1 MHILSKSTYI
11 KGLQCEKALY
21 MQKKH
26 PYLRDKLSIEQRAK
40 FQRGT
45 DVGVL
50 AHEVF
55 PGGID
60 MSPNAPSQFPKKAA
74 ETLANLSNP
83 EVKVMYEAVFQF
95 NDTLIMLDIL
105 VRDGDRWLAV
115 EVKSSMRLSDTY
127 YNDAALQYYVLHG
140 CGVPLSDFRLMY
152 LNGDYVKDGPIDV
165 QQLFKM
171 ESVMDYVVEREA
183 FVAKNVERL
192 KAVVALPH
200 SPVVNIGTQCHN
212 PYPCDF
218 QGHCWKL
225 IPKNSFLFTTAMDDE
240 MLFQSYF
247 NGVNTNA
254 KMLQQVEPDSEEAH
268 QIDALETNSYYIDY
282 KTLYS
287 LAPQPKPKSVAFL
300 NLLLNR
306 PAVPELDGTRPYEEM
321 ILAFALQGE
330 HEFDAAIDPSLRT
343 SQRGDDMAAVS
354 ILRRDDMAAGT
365 GQRRDDMAAGTGQRE
380 KCFAFD
386 EVNDMAAEG
395 CFVWDCF
402 EDHSRWK
409 KAIPLLI
416 EKLSHY
422 ELIVCFTPQNLST
435 TLLRHEIIQNQTIGY
450 KVFNLYDI
458 LQEARFYHPA
468 IKRGLTL
475 QRLETALF
483 GEAKLFEHSRII
495 VEATSNDLLGY
506 QQAREDL
513 ITENEI
519 VAKTYQLLFK

>member
-1 MHILSKSTYI
+1 
-11 KGLQCEKALY
+11 

-60 MSPNAPSQFPKKAA
+60 MSPSSPSQLPKKVQ
-74 ETLANLSNP
+74 ETWDNLSNP
-83 EVKVMYEAVFQF
+83 EVKVMYEAVFQY
-95 NDTLIMLDIL
+95 NDTLIMLDML

-152 LNGDYVKDGPIDV
+152 LNGDYMKDGPIDV

-171 ESVMDYVVEREA
+171 ESVMKYVVEREKY
-183 FVAKNVERL
+183 VAENVERL
-192 KAVVALPH
+192 KGVVALPH
-200 SPVVNIGTQCHN
+200 SPVINIGTQCHD

-225 IPKNSFLFTTAMDDE
+225 IPKNSFLFTTAMDDVT
-240 MLFQSYF
+240 LFRCYF
-247 NGVNTNA
+247 NGVNSNA
-254 KMLQQVEPDSEEAH
+254 KMLQQVEPDSEEAR
-268 QIDALETNSYYIDY
+268 QIEALETNSYYIDY
-282 KTLYS
+282 KTLYT
-287 LAPQPKPKSVAFL
+287 LAPQPKPKSVAYL
-300 NLLLNR
+300 NLLLHR
-306 PAVPELDGTRPYEEM
+306 PAVPELDGTKPYEEM

-330 HEFDAAIDPSLRT
+330 HEPETDLSLRT
-343 SQRGDDMAAVS
+343 FIADADPQSPTPMV
-354 ILRRDDMAAGT
+354 T
-365 GQRRDDMAAGTGQRE
+365 T
-380 KCFAFD
+380 
-386 EVNDMAAEG
+386 N

-402 EDHSRWK
+402 DDHSRWK
-409 KAIPLLI
+409 EAIDLLI

-435 TLLRHEIIQNQTIGY
+435 TLLHHEIIQNQTVGH
-450 KVFNLYDI
+450 KVFNLFEV
-458 LQEARFYHPA
+458 LQQARFYHPA

-483 GEAKLFEHSRII
+483 GEANLFEHSRILL
-495 VEATSNDLLGY
+495 EATSKDLIGY

-513 ITENEI
+513 IAENEV
-519 VAKTYQLLFK
+519 VAKTYQQLFK

>member
-74 ETLANLSNP
+74 ETLVNLGNP
-83 EVKVMYEAVFQF
+83 EVNVMYEAVFQY
-95 NDTLIMLDIL
+95 NDTLIMLDML

-152 LNGDYVKDGPIDV
+152 LNGDYMKDGPIDV

-171 ESVMDYVVEREA
+171 ESVMAYVVNREGY
-183 FVAKNVERL
+183 VAKNVERL

-200 SPVVNIGTQCHN
+200 APLVDIGTQCN
-212 PYPCDF
+212 APYPCDF
-218 QGHCWKL
+218 QGHCWKHV
-225 IPKNSFLFTTAMDDE
+225 PKNSFLFTTALDDE
-240 MLFQSYF
+240 TLFHDYF

-254 KMLQQVEPDSEEAH
+254 KMLQQLDPDSEEAR
-268 QIDALETNSYYIDY
+268 QIEALETNSYYIDY

-287 LAPQPKPKSVAFL
+287 LSPQPKPKSVAYL

-306 PAVPELDGTRPYEEM
+306 PAVPELDGTKPYEEM
-321 ILAFALQGE
+321 ILAFALQDK
-330 HEFDAAIDPSLRT
+330 HEQDAAIDSPPPTYPR
-343 SQRGDDMAAVS
+343 RNEMAA
-354 ILRRDDMAAGT
+354 D
-365 GQRRDDMAAGTGQRE
+365 
-380 KCFAFD
+380 
-386 EVNDMAAEG
+386 G

-402 EDHSRWK
+402 EDHSRWQE
-409 KAIPLLI
+409 AIDLLI
-416 EKLSHY
+416 EELSHY
-422 ELIVCFTPQNLST
+422 ELIVCFTPQNLTT
-435 TLLRHEIIQNQTIGY
+435 TLLRHEIIRNQTVGY
-450 KVFNLYDI
+450 KIFNLFEV

-475 QRLETALF
+475 QRLENALF
-483 GEAKLFEHSRII
+483 SEAKLFEHSRILL
-495 VEATSNDLLGY
+495 EATSNDLIGY

-519 VAKTYQLLFK
+519 VAKTYQHLFK

>member
-1 MHILSKSTYI
+1 
-11 KGLQCEKALY
+11 

-55 PGGID
+55 PGGLD
-60 MSPNAPSQFPKKAA
+60 MSPNAPSQFAKKAQ
-74 ETLANLSNP
+74 ETWDNLSNP
-83 EVKVMYEAVFQF
+83 EVKVMYEAVFQY
-95 NDTLIMLDIL
+95 NDTLIILDML
-105 VRDGDRWLAV
+105 VRDDDRWMAV

-152 LNGDYVKDGPIDV
+152 LNSDYVKDGPIDV

-171 ESVMDYVVEREA
+171 ESVMEYVVEREK
-183 FVAKNVERL
+183 FVAENVERL
-192 KAVVALPH
+192 KAVVALTH
-200 SPVVNIGTQCHN
+200 SPIINIGTQCHN

-240 MLFQSYF
+240 TLFQCYF
-247 NGVNTNA
+247 NGVNSNA

-287 LAPQPKPKSVAFL
+287 LAPQPKPKSVAYL
-300 NLLLNR
+300 NLLLYR
-306 PAVPELDGTRPYEEM
+306 PAVPEIDGTKPYEEM
-321 ILAFALQGE
+321 ILAFALQGD
-330 HEFDAAIDPSLRT
+330 HEPAAIDPMPPAG
-343 SQRGDDMAAVS
+343 QRGDDMAA
-354 ILRRDDMAAGT
+354 T
-365 GQRRDDMAAGTGQRE
+365 G
-380 KCFAFD
+380 
-386 EVNDMAAEG
+386 G

-402 EDHSRWK
+402 EDHGLWK
-409 KAIPLLI
+409 EAIDILI

-435 TLLRHEIIQNQTIGY
+435 TLLRHEIIQNQTVGY
-450 KVFNLYDI
+450 KIFNLFEV
-458 LQEARFYHPA
+458 LQESHFYHPA

-483 GEAKLFEHSRII
+483 GEANLFEHCRILL
-495 VEATSNDLLGY
+495 ESTSNDLLSY

-513 ITENEI
+513 IAENEM
-519 VAKTYQLLFK
+519 VAKTYQQLFK

>member
-1 MHILSKSTYI
+1 
-11 KGLQCEKALY
+11 

-55 PGGID
+55 PNGVD
-60 MSPNAPSQFPKKAA
+60 MSPNSPSQFPKKVQ
-74 ETLANLSNP
+74 ETWNNLSNP
-83 EVKVMYEAVFQF
+83 EVKVMYEAVFQY
-95 NDTLIMLDIL
+95 NDTLIMLDML
-105 VRDGDRWLAV
+105 VRDGDRWWAI

-152 LNGDYVKDGPIDV
+152 LNGDYEKNGPIDA

-171 ESVMDYVVEREA
+171 ESVMDYVVEKEA
-183 FVAKNVERL
+183 FVAQNVERL

-212 PYPCDF
+212 PYHCDF

-225 IPKNSFLFTTAMDDE
+225 IPKNSFLFTTAIEDDV
-240 MLFQSYF
+240 LFQSYF

-254 KMLQQVEPDSEEAH
+254 KMLQQVAPDSEEAN
-268 QIDALETNSYYIDY
+268 QIEALETNSYYIDY

-287 LAPQPKPKSVAFL
+287 LAPQPKPKSVAYL
-300 NLLLNR
+300 NLLLHR
-306 PAVPELDGTRPYEEM
+306 PAVPELEGTRPYEEM

-330 HEFDAAIDPSLRT
+330 HES
-343 SQRGDDMAAVS
+343 
-354 ILRRDDMAAGT
+354 
-365 GQRRDDMAAGTGQRE
+365 
-380 KCFAFD
+380 
-386 EVNDMAAEG
+386 EG

-402 EDHSRWK
+402 DDHSRWK
-409 KAIPLLI
+409 EAIDLLI

-422 ELIVCFTPQNLST
+422 EQIICFTPQNLST
-435 TLLRHEIIQNQTIGY
+435 TLLRHEIIQNQKVGY
-450 KVFNLYDI
+450 KIFNLFEA
-458 LQEARFYHPA
+458 LQEAHFYHPT

-475 QRLETALF
+475 QRLEMALF
-483 GEAKLFEHSRII
+483 SDTKLFEHSRILL
-495 VEATSNDLLGY
+495 EATSNDLLSY

>member
-45 DVGVL
+45 DVGLL

-60 MSPNAPSQFPKKAA
+60 MSPNSPSQFPKKAQ
-74 ETLANLSNP
+74 ETWDNLSNP
-83 EVKVMYEAVFQF
+83 SVNVMYEAVFQY

-115 EVKSSMRLSDTY
+115 EVKSSLRLSDTY
-127 YNDAALQYYVLHG
+127 YNDAALQYYVLKG

-171 ESVMDYVVEREA
+171 ESVMEYVVDREGY
-183 FVAKNVERL
+183 VAKNVERL

-200 SPVVNIGTQCHN
+200 APLVDIGTQCN
-212 PYPCDF
+212 APYPCDF
-218 QGHCWKL
+218 QGHCWKHV
-225 IPKNSFLFTTAMDDE
+225 PKNSFLFTTAIDDE
-240 MLFQSYF
+240 TLFHDYF

-254 KMLQQVEPDSEEAH
+254 KMLQQLDPDSEETR
-268 QIDALETNSYYIDY
+268 QIEALETNSYYIDY

-287 LAPQPKPKSVAFL
+287 LSPQPKPKSVVYL

-306 PAVPELDGTRPYEEM
+306 PAVPELDGTKPYEEM
-321 ILAFALQGE
+321 ILAFALQGK
-330 HEFDAAIDPSLRT
+330 HEQDAAIDSPPPT
-343 SQRGDDMAAVS
+343 YP
-354 ILRRDDMAAGT
+354 RR
-365 GQRRDDMAAGTGQRE
+365 
-380 KCFAFD
+380 
-386 EVNDMAAEG
+386 NDMAADG

-409 KAIPLLI
+409 EAIDLLI

-422 ELIVCFTPQNLST
+422 ELIVCFTPQNLTT
-435 TLLRHEIIQNQTIGY
+435 TLLRHEIIRNQTVGY
-450 KVFNLYDI
+450 KIFNLFEV
-458 LQEARFYHPA
+458 LQEAHFYHPA

-475 QRLETALF
+475 QRLENALF
-483 GEAKLFEHSRII
+483 SEAKLFEHSRILL
-495 VEATSNDLLGY
+495 EATSNDLIGY

-519 VAKTYQLLFK
+519 VAKTYQHLFK

>member
-105 VRDGDRWLAV
+105 VRDGDQWLAV

-268 QIDALETNSYYIDY
+268 QIQALETNSYYIDY

-330 HEFDAAIDPSLRT
+330 HEFDAAIDPRLRT
-343 SQRGDDMAAVS
+343 SLRG
-354 ILRRDDMAAGT
+354 DDMAAGT
-365 GQRRDDMAAGTGQRE
+365 GQRG

-409 KAIPLLI
+409 EAIPLLI

>member
-55 PGGID
+55 PDGID
-60 MSPNAPSQFPKKAA
+60 MSPASPSQFPKKAQ
-74 ETLANLSNP
+74 ETWENLSNP
-83 EVKVMYEAVFQF
+83 EVKVMYEAVFQY

-105 VRDGDRWLAV
+105 LRDGDKWLAV
-115 EVKSSMRLSDTY
+115 EVKSSLRLSDTY
-127 YNDAALQYYVLHG
+127 YNDAALQYYVLKG

-171 ESVMDYVVEREA
+171 ESVMDYVIEREA
-183 FVAKNVERL
+183 FVAQNVERL
-192 KAVVALPH
+192 KAVVAMPH

-212 PYPCDF
+212 PYACDF

-225 IPKNSFLFTTAMDDE
+225 IPKNSFLFTTALDDE
-240 MLFQSYF
+240 VLFQYYF

-268 QIDALETNSYYIDY
+268 QIEALETDSYYIDY

-287 LAPQPKPKSVAFL
+287 LAPQPKPKSVAYL
-300 NLLLNR
+300 NLLLHR
-306 PAVPELDGTRPYEEM
+306 PAMPELDGTRPYEEM

-330 HEFDAAIDPSLRT
+330 HEPSAAMSSLRG
-343 SQRGDDMAAVS
+343 Q
-354 ILRRDDMAAGT
+354 AG
-365 GQRRDDMAAGTGQRE
+365 GIGS
-380 KCFAFD
+380 
-386 EVNDMAAEG
+386 MAAEG

-409 KAIPLLI
+409 EAIDILI

-435 TLLRHEIIQNQTIGY
+435 TLLRHEIIQNREVGHKI
-450 KVFNLYDI
+450 FNLFEV
-458 LQEARFYHPA
+458 LQEDHFFHPA

-483 GEAKLFEHSRII
+483 SDIKLFEHSRILL
-495 VEATSNDLLGY
+495 EATSDDLIGY

-513 ITENEI
+513 IAENEI
-519 VAKTYQLLFK
+519 VAKTYQHLFK

>member
-55 PGGID
+55 PNGVN
-60 MSPNAPSQFPKKAA
+60 MSPNSPSQFPKKVK
-74 ETLANLSNP
+74 ETWVNLSNP
-83 EVKVMYEAVFQF
+83 EVRVMYEAVFQY
-95 NDTLIMLDIL
+95 NDTLIMLDML
-105 VRDGDRWLAV
+105 VRDGNKWLAV

-152 LNGDYVKDGPIDV
+152 LNGDYVKDGSIDV

-171 ESVMDYVVEREA
+171 ESVMEYVVEREA
-183 FVAKNVERL
+183 FVAQNVERL
-192 KAVVALPH
+192 KSVVALPH
-200 SPVVNIGTQCHN
+200 SPVVNIGTQCHY

-218 QGHCWKL
+218 QGHCWKF

-240 MLFQSYF
+240 ALFQNYF

-254 KMLQQVEPDSEEAH
+254 KMLQQIEPDSEEAH
-268 QIDALETNSYYIDY
+268 QIEALETCSYYIDY

-287 LAPQPKPKSVAFL
+287 LAPQPKPKSVAYL
-300 NLLLNR
+300 NLLLHR
-306 PAVPELDGTRPYEEM
+306 PAVPELDGTKPYEEM
-321 ILAFALQGE
+321 ILAFALQGV
-330 HEFDAAIDPSLRT
+330 HES
-343 SQRGDDMAAVS
+343 
-354 ILRRDDMAAGT
+354 
-365 GQRRDDMAAGTGQRE
+365 
-380 KCFAFD
+380 
-386 EVNDMAAEG
+386 EG

-402 EDHSRWK
+402 DDHSRWK
-409 KAIPLLI
+409 EAIDLLV

-422 ELIVCFTPQNLST
+422 ELIVCFSPQNLST
-435 TLLRHEIIQNQTIGY
+435 TLLRHEIIQNQTVGY
-450 KVFNLYDI
+450 KIFNLFEV
-458 LQEARFYHPA
+458 LQQSHFYHPA

-483 GEAKLFEHSRII
+483 SDARLFEHSRILL
-495 VEATSNDLLGY
+495 EATSNDLISY

-513 ITENEI
+513 IAENEI

>member
-60 MSPNAPSQFPKKAA
+60 MSPNAPSQFPKKAQ
-74 ETLANLSNP
+74 ETWDNLSNP
-83 EVKVMYEAVFQF
+83 EVNVMYEAVFQY

-115 EVKSSMRLSDTY
+115 EVKSSLRLSDTY
-127 YNDAALQYYVLHG
+127 YNDAALQYYVLKG

-152 LNGDYVKDGPIDV
+152 LNGDYVKDGPVDV

-171 ESVMDYVVEREA
+171 ESVMDYVVEHEGY
-183 FVAKNVERL
+183 VAKNVERL
-192 KAVVALPH
+192 KAIVALPH
-200 SPVVNIGTQCHN
+200 APLVNIGTQCN
-212 PYPCDF
+212 TPYPCDF
-218 QGHCWKL
+218 QGHCWKHV
-225 IPKNSFLFTTAMDDE
+225 PKNSFLFTTALDDE
-240 MLFQSYF
+240 TLFHDYF

-254 KMLQQVEPDSEEAH
+254 KMLQQLGPDSEEAH
-268 QIDALETNSYYIDY
+268 QIEALETNSYYMDY
-282 KTLYS
+282 KTLYNLS
-287 LAPQPKPKSVAFL
+287 PQPKPKSVAYL
-300 NLLLNR
+300 NLLLHR
-306 PAVPELDGTRPYEEM
+306 PAVPELDGTKPYEEM

-330 HEFDAAIDPSLRT
+330 HEPEVDLALKTVIADAAPQSP
-343 SQRGDDMAAVS
+343 MPMVS
-354 ILRRDDMAAGT
+354 A
-365 GQRRDDMAAGTGQRE
+365 
-380 KCFAFD
+380 K
-386 EVNDMAAEG
+386 

-409 KAIPLLI
+409 EAIDLLI

-422 ELIVCFTPQNLST
+422 ELIVCFTPQNLTT
-435 TLLRHEIIQNQTIGY
+435 TLLRHEIIRNQTVGY
-450 KVFNLYDI
+450 KIFNLFEV
-458 LQEARFYHPA
+458 LQEASFYHPA

-475 QRLETALF
+475 QRLENALF
-483 GEAKLFEHSRII
+483 SEAKLFEHSRILL
-495 VEATSNDLLGY
+495 EATSNDLLGY

-513 ITENEI
+513 ITENEV
-519 VAKTYQLLFK
+519 VAKTYQHLFK

>member
-1 MHILSKSTYI
+1 
-11 KGLQCEKALY
+11 

-200 SPVVNIGTQCHN
+200 SPVVNIGTQCHS

-287 LAPQPKPKSVAFL
+287 LAPQSKPKSVAFL

-330 HEFDAAIDPSLRT
+330 HEFDAAIDPRLRT
-343 SQRGDDMAAVS
+343 
-354 ILRRDDMAAGT
+354 ILRRD
-365 GQRRDDMAAGTGQRE
+365 
-380 KCFAFD
+380 
-386 EVNDMAAEG
+386 DMAAEG

-409 KAIPLLI
+409 EAIPLLI

>member
-60 MSPNAPSQFPKKAA
+60 MSPNSPSQFPKKAQ
-74 ETLANLSNP
+74 ETWDNLSNP
-83 EVKVMYEAVFQF
+83 SVNVMYEAVFQY

-115 EVKSSMRLSDTY
+115 EVKSSLRLSDTY
-127 YNDAALQYYVLHG
+127 YNDAALQYYVLKG

-152 LNGDYVKDGPIDV
+152 LNGDYVKNGPIDV

-171 ESVMDYVVEREA
+171 ESVMEYVVDREGY
-183 FVAKNVERL
+183 VAKNVERL

-200 SPVVNIGTQCHN
+200 APLVDIGTQCN
-212 PYPCDF
+212 VPYPCDF
-218 QGHCWKL
+218 QGHCWKHV
-225 IPKNSFLFTTAMDDE
+225 PKNSFLFTTALDDE
-240 MLFQSYF
+240 TLFHDYF

-254 KMLQQVEPDSEEAH
+254 KMLQQLDPDSEETR
-268 QIDALETNSYYIDY
+268 QIEALETNSYYIDY

-287 LAPQPKPKSVAFL
+287 LSPQPKPKSVAYL

-306 PAVPELDGTRPYEEM
+306 PAVPELDGTKPYEEM

-330 HEFDAAIDPSLRT
+330 HEQEAAIDSPPPT
-343 SQRGDDMAAVS
+343 YP
-354 ILRRDDMAAGT
+354 RR
-365 GQRRDDMAAGTGQRE
+365 
-380 KCFAFD
+380 
-386 EVNDMAAEG
+386 NDMAADG
-395 CFVWDCF
+395 CFIWDCF
-402 EDHSRWK
+402 EDHSRWQE
-409 KAIPLLI
+409 AIDLLI

-422 ELIVCFTPQNLST
+422 ELIVCFTPQNLTT
-435 TLLRHEIIQNQTIGY
+435 TLLRHEIIRNQTVGY
-450 KVFNLYDI
+450 KIFNLFEV

-475 QRLETALF
+475 QRLENALF
-483 GEAKLFEHSRII
+483 SEAKLFEHSRILL
-495 VEATSNDLLGY
+495 EATSNDLIGY

-519 VAKTYQLLFK
+519 VAKTYQHLFK

>member
-45 DVGVL
+45 DVGML

-55 PGGID
+55 PDGID
-60 MSPNAPSQFPKKAA
+60 MSPTSPSQFPKKVK
-74 ETLANLSNP
+74 ETWDNLSNP
-83 EVKVMYEAVFQF
+83 GVKVMYEAVFQF
-95 NDTLIMLDIL
+95 NDTLIMLDML
-105 VRDGDRWLAV
+105 VRDGDQWLAV

-152 LNGDYVKDGPIDV
+152 LNGDYMKNGPIDV
-165 QQLFKM
+165 NQLFKM
-171 ESVMDYVVEREA
+171 ESVMEYVVEREA
-183 FVAKNVERL
+183 FVAQNVERL

-200 SPVVNIGTQCHN
+200 APVVEIGEQCDN

-218 QGHCWKL
+218 YGHCWKH
-225 IPKNSFLFTTAMDDE
+225 
-240 MLFQSYF
+240 
-247 NGVNTNA
+247 VR
-254 KMLQQVEPDSEEAH
+254 EPNFY
-268 QIDALETNSYYIDY
+268 TIDY

-287 LAPQPKPKSVAFL
+287 LAPQPKPKSVAYL
-300 NLLLNR
+300 NLLLYR
-306 PAVPELDGTRPYEEM
+306 PAVPELEGTRPYEEM

-330 HEFDAAIDPSLRT
+330 HES
-343 SQRGDDMAAVS
+343 
-354 ILRRDDMAAGT
+354 
-365 GQRRDDMAAGTGQRE
+365 
-380 KCFAFD
+380 
-386 EVNDMAAEG
+386 EG

-402 EDHSRWK
+402 DDHSRWK
-409 KAIPLLI
+409 EAIDLLI

-435 TLLRHEIIQNQTIGY
+435 TLLRHEIIQNQTVGY
-450 KVFNLYDI
+450 KIFNLFEV
-458 LQEARFYHPA
+458 LQQSNFYHPA

-483 GEAKLFEHSRII
+483 SDVKLFEHSRILL
-495 VEATSNDLLGY
+495 EATSNDLISY

-519 VAKTYQLLFK
+519 VAKTYQLFFK

>member
-1 MHILSKSTYI
+1 
-11 KGLQCEKALY
+11 

-55 PGGID
+55 PNGVD
-60 MSPNAPSQFPKKAA
+60 MSPNSPSQFPKKVQ
-74 ETLANLSNP
+74 ETWNNLSNP
-83 EVKVMYEAVFQF
+83 EVKVMYEAVFQY
-95 NDTLIMLDIL
+95 NDTLIMLDML
-105 VRDGDRWLAV
+105 VRDGDRWWAI

-152 LNGDYVKDGPIDV
+152 LNGDYEKNGPIDA

-171 ESVMDYVVEREA
+171 ESVMDYVVEKEA
-183 FVAKNVERL
+183 FVAQNVERL

-225 IPKNSFLFTTAMDDE
+225 IPKNSFLFTTAIEDDV
-240 MLFQSYF
+240 LFQSYF

-254 KMLQQVEPDSEEAH
+254 KMLQQVAPDSEEAN
-268 QIDALETNSYYIDY
+268 QIEALETNSYYIDY

-287 LAPQPKPKSVAFL
+287 LAPQPKPKSVAYL
-300 NLLLNR
+300 NLLLHR
-306 PAVPELDGTRPYEEM
+306 PAVPELEGTRPYEEM

-330 HEFDAAIDPSLRT
+330 HES
-343 SQRGDDMAAVS
+343 
-354 ILRRDDMAAGT
+354 
-365 GQRRDDMAAGTGQRE
+365 
-380 KCFAFD
+380 
-386 EVNDMAAEG
+386 EG

-402 EDHSRWK
+402 DDHSRWK
-409 KAIPLLI
+409 EAIDLLI

-422 ELIVCFTPQNLST
+422 EQIICFTPQNLST
-435 TLLRHEIIQNQTIGY
+435 TLLRHEIIQNQKVGY
-450 KVFNLYDI
+450 KIFNLFEA
-458 LQEARFYHPA
+458 LQEAHFYHPT

-475 QRLETALF
+475 QRLEMALF
-483 GEAKLFEHSRII
+483 SDTKLFEHSRILL
-495 VEATSNDLLGY
+495 EATSNDLLSY

>member
-45 DVGVL
+45 DVGML

-60 MSPNAPSQFPKKAA
+60 MSPASPSQFPKKAQ
-74 ETLANLSNP
+74 ETRDNLSNP
-83 EVKVMYEAVFQF
+83 NVNVMYEAVFQY

-105 VRDGDRWLAV
+105 VRDGDRWMAV
-115 EVKSSMRLSDTY
+115 EVKSSLRLSDTY
-127 YNDAALQYYVLHG
+127 YNDAALQYYVLKG

-152 LNGDYVKDGPIDV
+152 LNGDYVKEGPIDV

-171 ESVMDYVVEREA
+171 ESVMDYVIERET
-183 FVAKNVERL
+183 FVAQNVERL
-192 KAVVALPH
+192 KAVVNMPH
-200 SPVVNIGTQCHN
+200 SPLVDIGIQCN
-212 PYPCDF
+212 TPYPCDF
-218 QGHCWKL
+218 QGHCWKHV
-225 IPKNSFLFTTAMDDE
+225 PKNSFLFTTAMDE
-240 MLFQSYF
+240 EALFQNYF
-247 NGVNTNA
+247 NGTNTNA
-254 KMLQQVEPDSEEAH
+254 KMLQRLDPNSEEAH
-268 QIDALETNSYYIDY
+268 QIEALESNSYYVDY

-287 LAPQPKPKSVAFL
+287 LAPQPKPKSVGYL

-330 HEFDAAIDPSLRT
+330 FENDAAIDPSLRT
-343 SQRGDDMAAVS
+343 SLRGDDMAA
-354 ILRRDDMAAGT
+354 D
-365 GQRRDDMAAGTGQRE
+365 
-380 KCFAFD
+380 
-386 EVNDMAAEG
+386 G

-402 EDHSRWK
+402 EDHLQWK
-409 KAIPLLI
+409 SAIELLI

-422 ELIVCFTPQNLST
+422 ELIVCFTPQNLTT
-435 TLLRHEIIQNQTIGY
+435 TLLRHEIIQNQAVGH
-450 KVFNLYDI
+450 KVFNLFDV
-458 LQEARFYHPA
+458 LQQAQFYHPA
-468 IKRGLTL
+468 LKRGLTL

-483 GEAKLFEHSRII
+483 SEPKLFEHSRILL
-495 VEATSNDLLGY
+495 EATSNDLIGY

-513 ITENEI
+513 ITENE
-519 VAKTYQLLFK
+519 VLAKTYQLFFK

>member
-1 MHILSKSTYI
+1 
-11 KGLQCEKALY
+11 

-55 PGGID
+55 PNGID
-60 MSPNAPSQFPKKAA
+60 MSPNSPSQFPKKVK
-74 ETLANLSNP
+74 ETWDNLSNP
-83 EVKVMYEAVFQF
+83 EVKVMYEAVFQH
-95 NDTLIMLDIL
+95 NDTLIMLDML
-105 VRDGDRWLAV
+105 VRDGDKWLAV
-115 EVKSSMRLSDTY
+115 EVKSSLRLSDTY

-152 LNGDYVKDGPIDV
+152 LNGDYMKNGPIDV
-165 QQLFKM
+165 NQLFKM
-171 ESVMDYVVEREA
+171 ESVMEYVVEREA
-183 FVAKNVERL
+183 FVAQNVERL

-200 SPVVNIGTQCHN
+200 APVVEIGEQCDN

-218 QGHCWKL
+218 YGHCWKH
-225 IPKNSFLFTTAMDDE
+225 
-240 MLFQSYF
+240 
-247 NGVNTNA
+247 VR
-254 KMLQQVEPDSEEAH
+254 EPNFY
-268 QIDALETNSYYIDY
+268 TIDY

-287 LAPQPKPKSVAFL
+287 LAPQPKPKSVAYL
-300 NLLLNR
+300 NLLLYR
-306 PAVPELDGTRPYEEM
+306 PAVPELEGTRPYEEM

-330 HEFDAAIDPSLRT
+330 HES
-343 SQRGDDMAAVS
+343 
-354 ILRRDDMAAGT
+354 
-365 GQRRDDMAAGTGQRE
+365 
-380 KCFAFD
+380 
-386 EVNDMAAEG
+386 EG

-402 EDHSRWK
+402 DDHSRWK
-409 KAIPLLI
+409 EAIDLLI

-435 TLLRHEIIQNQTIGY
+435 TLLRHEIIQNQTVGY
-450 KVFNLYDI
+450 KIFNLFEV
-458 LQEARFYHPA
+458 LQQSNFYHPA

-483 GEAKLFEHSRII
+483 SDAKLFEHSRILL
-495 VEATSNDLLGY
+495 EATSNDLISY

-513 ITENEI
+513 IAENEI
-519 VAKTYQLLFK
+519 VAKTYQLFFK

>member
-45 DVGVL
+45 DVGLL

-55 PGGID
+55 PDGID
-60 MSPNAPSQFPKKAA
+60 MSPNSPSQFPKKAQ
-74 ETLANLSNP
+74 ETWDNLSNP
-83 EVKVMYEAVFQF
+83 SVNVMYEAVFQY

-115 EVKSSMRLSDTY
+115 EVKSSLRLSDTY
-127 YNDAALQYYVLHG
+127 YNDAAIQYYVLKG

-171 ESVMDYVVEREA
+171 ESVMQYVVDREGY
-183 FVAKNVERL
+183 VAKNVEKL

-200 SPVVNIGTQCHN
+200 APLVDIGTQCN
-212 PYPCDF
+212 APYPCDF
-218 QGHCWKL
+218 QGHCWKHV
-225 IPKNSFLFTTAMDDE
+225 PKNSFLFTTAIDDE
-240 MLFQSYF
+240 TLFHDYF

-254 KMLQQVEPDSEEAH
+254 KMLQQLDPDSEETR
-268 QIDALETNSYYIDY
+268 QIEALETNSYYIDY

-287 LAPQPKPKSVAFL
+287 LSPQPKPKSVVYL

-306 PAVPELDGTRPYEEM
+306 PAVPELDGTKPYEEM
-321 ILAFALQGE
+321 ILAFALQGK
-330 HEFDAAIDPSLRT
+330 HEQDAAIDSPPPT
-343 SQRGDDMAAVS
+343 YP
-354 ILRRDDMAAGT
+354 RR
-365 GQRRDDMAAGTGQRE
+365 
-380 KCFAFD
+380 
-386 EVNDMAAEG
+386 NDMAADG

-409 KAIPLLI
+409 EAIDLLI

-422 ELIVCFTPQNLST
+422 ELIVCFTPQNLTT
-435 TLLRHEIIQNQTIGY
+435 TLLRHEIIRNQTVGY
-450 KVFNLYDI
+450 KIFNLFEV
-458 LQEARFYHPA
+458 LQEAHFYHPA

-475 QRLETALF
+475 QRLENALF
-483 GEAKLFEHSRII
+483 SEAKLFEHSRILL
-495 VEATSNDLLGY
+495 EATSNDLIGY

-519 VAKTYQLLFK
+519 VAKTYQHLFK

>member
-1 MHILSKSTYI
+1 
-11 KGLQCEKALY
+11 

-60 MSPNAPSQFPKKAA
+60 MSPNAPSQFPKKAQ
-74 ETLANLSNP
+74 ETWDNLSNP
-83 EVKVMYEAVFQF
+83 EVNVMYEAVFQY

-115 EVKSSMRLSDTY
+115 EVKSSLRLSDTY
-127 YNDAALQYYVLHG
+127 YNDAALQYYVLKG

-152 LNGDYVKDGPIDV
+152 LNGDYVKDGPVDV

-171 ESVMDYVVEREA
+171 ESVMDYVVEHEGY
-183 FVAKNVERL
+183 VAKNVERL
-192 KAVVALPH
+192 KAIVALPH
-200 SPVVNIGTQCHN
+200 APLVNIGTQCN
-212 PYPCDF
+212 TPYPCDF
-218 QGHCWKL
+218 QGHCWKHV
-225 IPKNSFLFTTAMDDE
+225 PKNSFLFTTALDDE
-240 MLFQSYF
+240 TLFHDYF

-254 KMLQQVEPDSEEAH
+254 KMLQQLGPDSEEAH
-268 QIDALETNSYYIDY
+268 QIEALETNSYYMDY
-282 KTLYS
+282 KTLYNLS
-287 LAPQPKPKSVAFL
+287 PQPKPKSVAYL
-300 NLLLNR
+300 NLLLHR
-306 PAVPELDGTRPYEEM
+306 PAVPELDGTKPYEEM

-330 HEFDAAIDPSLRT
+330 HEPEVDLALKTVIADAAPQSP
-343 SQRGDDMAAVS
+343 MPMVS
-354 ILRRDDMAAGT
+354 A
-365 GQRRDDMAAGTGQRE
+365 
-380 KCFAFD
+380 K
-386 EVNDMAAEG
+386 

-409 KAIPLLI
+409 EAIDLLI

-422 ELIVCFTPQNLST
+422 ELIVCFTPQNLTT
-435 TLLRHEIIQNQTIGY
+435 TLLRHEIIRNQTVGY
-450 KVFNLYDI
+450 KIFNLFEV
-458 LQEARFYHPA
+458 LQEASFYHPA

-475 QRLETALF
+475 QRLENALF
-483 GEAKLFEHSRII
+483 SEAKLFEHSRILL
-495 VEATSNDLLGY
+495 EATSNDLLGY

-513 ITENEI
+513 ITENEV
-519 VAKTYQLLFK
+519 VAKTYQHLFK

>member
-1 MHILSKSTYI
+1 
-11 KGLQCEKALY
+11 

-60 MSPNAPSQFPKKAA
+60 MSPNAPALFPKKAK
-74 ETLANLSNP
+74 ETMANLANP
-83 EVKVMYEAVFQF
+83 EVNVMYEAVFQY

-105 VRDGDRWLAV
+105 VRDGDKWLAV
-115 EVKSSMRLSDTY
+115 EVKSSLRLSDTY

-152 LNGDYVKDGPIDV
+152 LNGDYVKNGPIDV

-171 ESVMDYVVEREA
+171 ESVMDYVVEREDY
-183 FVAKNVERL
+183 VTKNVERL
-192 KAVVALPH
+192 KTVVALPH
-200 SPVVNIGTQCHN
+200 APMVDIGTQCHN

-240 MLFQSYF
+240 TLFQSYF

-254 KMLQQVEPDSEEAH
+254 KMLQQVEAYSEEAH
-268 QIDALETNSYYIDY
+268 QIEALETNSYYIDY

-321 ILAFALQGE
+321 ILAFALKGE
-330 HEFDAAIDPSLRT
+330 HEYDAAIDPRLRP
-343 SQRGDDMAAVS
+343 

-365 GQRRDDMAAGTGQRE
+365 YPSEDDKAT
-380 KCFAFD
+380 
-386 EVNDMAAEG
+386 EG

-409 KAIPLLI
+409 EAIPLLI

-422 ELIVCFTPQNLST
+422 ELVVCFTPQNLST
-435 TLLRHEIIQNQTIGY
+435 TLLRHEIIQNQTVGY

-483 GEAKLFEHSRII
+483 DEAKLFEHSRIL

-519 VAKTYQLLFK
+519 VAKTYQHLFK

>member
-1 MHILSKSTYI
+1 
-11 KGLQCEKALY
+11 

-55 PGGID
+55 PNGVD
-60 MSPNAPSQFPKKAA
+60 MSPNSPSQFPKKAQ
-74 ETLANLSNP
+74 ETWNNLSNP
-83 EVKVMYEAVFQF
+83 EVKVMYEAVFQY
-95 NDTLIMLDIL
+95 NETLIMLDML
-105 VRDGDRWLAV
+105 VRDGDNWLAI

-152 LNGDYVKDGPIDV
+152 LNSDYVKNGPIDA

-171 ESVMDYVVEREA
+171 ESVMEYVIEREA
-183 FVAKNVERL
+183 FVAENVDRL
-192 KAVVALPH
+192 KKVVALPH
-200 SPVVNIGTQCHN
+200 SPLVNIGTQCHN

-225 IPKNSFLFTTAMDDE
+225 IPKNSFLYTTAIDDDA
-240 MLFQSYF
+240 LFQSYF

-254 KMLQQVEPDSEEAH
+254 KMLSQVEPDSLEAH
-268 QIDALETNSYYIDY
+268 QIEALETNSYYIDY

-287 LAPQPKPKSVAFL
+287 LAPQPKPKSVAYL
-300 NLLLNR
+300 NMLLNR

-330 HEFDAAIDPSLRT
+330 YEQDAAIDPKLHT
-343 SQRGDDMAAVS
+343 YP
-354 ILRRDDMAAGT
+354 RRDDLAA
-365 GQRRDDMAAGTGQRE
+365 
-380 KCFAFD
+380 KNCFI
-386 EVNDMAAEG
+386 
-395 CFVWDCF
+395 WDCF
-402 EDHSRWK
+402 ENHEVWK
-409 KAIPLLI
+409 ESIDLLI

-422 ELIVCFTPQNLST
+422 EQIVCFTPQNLST
-435 TLLRHEIIQNQTIGY
+435 TLLRHEIIQSQTVGY
-450 KVFNLYDI
+450 KIFNLFEV
-458 LQEARFYHPA
+458 LQQAHFYHPT

-475 QRLETALF
+475 QHLETALF
-483 GEAKLFEHSRII
+483 SETKLFEHSRILL
-495 VEATSNDLLGY
+495 EATSNDLLSY

-513 ITENEI
+513 IAENEI

>member
-21 MQKKH
+21 MHKKH

-60 MSPNAPSQFPKKAA
+60 MSPASPSQFPKKAQ
-74 ETLANLSNP
+74 ETWDNLSNP
-83 EVKVMYEAVFQF
+83 EVKVMYEAVFQH

-105 VRDGDRWLAV
+105 VRDGDKWLAV
-115 EVKSSMRLSDTY
+115 EVKSSLRLSDTY
-127 YNDAALQYYVLHG
+127 YNDAALQYYVLKG

-171 ESVMDYVVEREA
+171 ESVMEYVVERED

-192 KAVVALPH
+192 KAVVSLPH
-200 SPVVNIGTQCHN
+200 APLVDIGTQCHD

-218 QGHCWKL
+218 QGYCWKHV
-225 IPKNSFLFTTAMDDE
+225 PKDSFLFTTAMDDE
-240 MLFQSYF
+240 ALFENYF

-254 KMLQQVEPDSEEAH
+254 KMLQQLDPDSEEAR
-268 QIDALETNSYYIDY
+268 QIEALETNSYYIDY
-282 KTLYS
+282 KTLYT
-287 LAPQPKPKSVAFL
+287 LAPQPKPKSVAYL

-306 PAVPELDGTRPYEEM
+306 PAVPEIDGTKPYEEM
-321 ILAFALQGE
+321 ILAFALQGVHE
-330 HEFDAAIDPSLRT
+330 HDAVIDPMPPT
-343 SQRGDDMAAVS
+343 SP
-354 ILRRDDMAAGT
+354 RRDDMAA
-365 GQRRDDMAAGTGQRE
+365 D
-380 KCFAFD
+380 
-386 EVNDMAAEG
+386 G
-395 CFVWDCF
+395 CFIWDCF
-402 EDHSRWK
+402 EDHSLWK
-409 KAIPLLI
+409 ESIDLLI

-422 ELIVCFTPQNLST
+422 ELIVCFTPQNLTT
-435 TLLRHEIIQNQTIGY
+435 TLLRHEIIQNQTVGY
-450 KVFNLYDI
+450 KVFNLFDV
-458 LQEARFYHPA
+458 LQQARFYHPA
-468 IKRGLTL
+468 LKRGFTL

-483 GEAKLFEHSRII
+483 GEAKLFEHSRILL
-495 VEATSNDLLGY
+495 EATSNDLIGY

-513 ITENEI
+513 ITENEV
-519 VAKTYQLLFK
+519 VAKTYQHLFK

>member
-21 MQKKH
+21 MHKKH
-26 PYLRDKLSIEQRAK
+26 PFLRDKLSIEQRAK

-55 PGGID
+55 PGGVD
-60 MSPNAPSQFPKKAA
+60 MSPNSPSQFPKKVA
-74 ETLANLSNP
+74 ETWQNLYNP
-83 EVKVMYEAVFQF
+83 EVTVMYEAVFQY
-95 NDTLIMLDIL
+95 NDTLIMLDML
-105 VRDGDRWLAV
+105 VRDGDKWLAV
-115 EVKSSMRLSDTY
+115 EVKSSLRLSDTY

-140 CGVPLSDFRLMY
+140 CKVPLSDFRLMY

-171 ESVMDYVVEREA
+171 ESVMEYVVEREA
-183 FVAKNVERL
+183 FVAQNVERL

-200 SPVVNIGTQCHN
+200 SPVVNIGTQCHD

-240 MLFQSYF
+240 TLFQCYF

-254 KMLQQVEPDSEEAH
+254 KMLQHLEPDSEEAH

-287 LAPQPKPKSVAFL
+287 LAPQPKPKSVAYL
-300 NLLLNR
+300 NLLLHR
-306 PAVPELDGTRPYEEM
+306 PAVPELDGTKPYEEM

-330 HEFDAAIDPSLRT
+330 HEP
-343 SQRGDDMAAVS
+343 
-354 ILRRDDMAAGT
+354 
-365 GQRRDDMAAGTGQRE
+365 
-380 KCFAFD
+380 
-386 EVNDMAAEG
+386 EG

-409 KAIPLLI
+409 EAVDLLI

-435 TLLRHEIIQNQTIGY
+435 ALLRHDIIQNLTVGY
-450 KVFNLYDI
+450 KVFNLFEV
-458 LQEARFYHPA
+458 LQQAHFYHPA

-483 GEAKLFEHSRII
+483 SEANLFEHSRILL
-495 VEATSNDLLGY
+495 EATSNDLISY

-513 ITENEI
+513 IAENEV
-519 VAKTYQLLFK
+519 VAKTYQHLFK

>member
-60 MSPNAPSQFPKKAA
+60 MSPNSPSQFPKKAA
-74 ETLANLSNP
+74 ETWQNLNNP
-83 EVKVMYEAVFQF
+83 EVNVLYEAVFQY

-105 VRDGDRWLAV
+105 VRDGDKWLAV
-115 EVKSSMRLSDTY
+115 EVKSSLRLSDTY

-152 LNGDYVKDGPIDV
+152 LNGEYVKDGPIDV

-171 ESVMDYVVEREA
+171 ESVMEYVVNRED
-183 FVAKNVERL
+183 FVAQNVERL
-192 KAVVALPH
+192 KSVVALPH
-200 SPVVNIGTQCHN
+200 APLVDIGTQCNN

-218 QGHCWKL
+218 QGHCWKYV
-225 IPKNSFLFTTAMDDE
+225 PKDSFLFTTAMDDE
-240 MLFQSYF
+240 TLFENYL
-247 NGVNTNA
+247 NGVNTND
-254 KMLQQVEPDSEEAH
+254 KMLRQIDPDSEEAH
-268 QIDALETNSYYIDY
+268 QIEALETNSYYIDY
-282 KTLYS
+282 KTLYT

-306 PAVPELDGTRPYEEM
+306 PAVPELDGTKPYEEM

-330 HEFDAAIDPSLRT
+330 HEPDGGSA
-343 SQRGDDMAAVS
+343 
-354 ILRRDDMAAGT
+354 
-365 GQRRDDMAAGTGQRE
+365 
-380 KCFAFD
+380 
-386 EVNDMAAEG
+386 
-395 CFVWDCF
+395 WDCF
-402 EDHSRWK
+402 DDHSRWHES
-409 KAIPLLI
+409 ISLLI

-422 ELIVCFTPQNLST
+422 ELIVCFTPQNLTT
-435 TLLRHEIIQNQTIGY
+435 TLLRHEIIQNQTVGY
-450 KVFNLYDI
+450 KVFNLFDV
-458 LQEARFYHPA
+458 LQQARFYHPA

-475 QRLETALF
+475 QHLETALF
-483 GEAKLFEHSRII
+483 GEANLFEHSRILL
-495 VEATSNDLLGY
+495 EANSNDLIGY

-513 ITENEI
+513 ITENEV
-519 VAKTYQLLFK
+519 VAKTYQHLFK

>member
-1 MHILSKSTYI
+1 
-11 KGLQCEKALY
+11 

-60 MSPNAPSQFPKKAA
+60 MSPNSPSQFPKKAA
-74 ETLANLSNP
+74 ETMANLSNP

-115 EVKSSMRLSDTY
+115 EVKSSLRLSDTY

-171 ESVMDYVVEREA
+171 ESVMNYVVERES

-192 KAVVALPH
+192 KTVVALPH
-200 SPVVNIGTQCHN
+200 APVVDIGTHCHN

-254 KMLQQVEPDSEEAH
+254 KMLQQVEPDSVEAH
-268 QIDALETNSYYIDY
+268 QIEALETNSYYIDY

-330 HEFDAAIDPSLRT
+330 HET
-343 SQRGDDMAAVS
+343 
-354 ILRRDDMAAGT
+354 
-365 GQRRDDMAAGTGQRE
+365 
-380 KCFAFD
+380 
-386 EVNDMAAEG
+386 EG

-409 KAIPLLI
+409 EAIPMLI

-435 TLLRHEIIQNQTIGY
+435 TLLRHEIIQNQTVGY

-475 QRLETALF
+475 QRLEMALF
-483 GEAKLFEHSRII
+483 GEAKLFEHSRIL
-495 VEATSNDLLGY
+495 VEATSNDLISY

-513 ITENEI
+513 VTENEI
-519 VAKTYQLLFK
+519 VAKTYQHLFK

>member
-60 MSPNAPSQFPKKAA
+60 MSPNSPSQFPKKAA
-74 ETLANLSNP
+74 ETWQNLNNP
-83 EVKVMYEAVFQF
+83 EVNVLYEAVFQY
-95 NDTLIMLDIL
+95 NDTLIMLDML
-105 VRDGDRWLAV
+105 VRDGDQWLAV

-152 LNGDYVKDGPIDV
+152 LNPDYVKNGSIDV
-165 QQLFKM
+165 KQLFKM
-171 ESVMDYVVEREA
+171 ESVMDYVIEREA
-183 FVAKNVERL
+183 FVSENVERL
-192 KAVVALPH
+192 KKVVALPH
-200 SPVVNIGTQCHN
+200 SPLVNIGTQCN
-212 PYPCDF
+212 DPYPCDF

-225 IPKNSFLFTTAMDDE
+225 IPKNSFLFTTAMDDDE
-240 MLFQSYF
+240 LFNLYF
-247 NGVNTNA
+247 NGVNSNA
-254 KMLQQVEPDSEEAH
+254 KMLSRLDSDSLEAH
-268 QIDALETNSYYIDY
+268 QVEALETNSYYIDY
-282 KTLYS
+282 KTLYT
-287 LAPQPKPKSVAFL
+287 LAPQPKHKSIAYL
-300 NLLLNR
+300 NLLLHR
-306 PAVPELDGTRPYEEM
+306 PAVPEIDGTKPYEEL

-330 HEFDAAIDPSLRT
+330 HEP
-343 SQRGDDMAAVS
+343 
-354 ILRRDDMAAGT
+354 
-365 GQRRDDMAAGTGQRE
+365 
-380 KCFAFD
+380 
-386 EVNDMAAEG
+386 EG

-402 EDHSRWK
+402 ENHGLWK
-409 KAIPLLI
+409 EAIDILI

-422 ELIVCFTPQNLST
+422 ELIVCFTPQNLTT
-435 TLLRHEIIQNQTIGY
+435 TLLRHEIIQNKEVGY
-450 KVFNLYDI
+450 KVFNLFDV
-458 LQEARFYHPA
+458 LQQVHFYHPA

-483 GEAKLFEHSRII
+483 SEPKLFEHSRILL
-495 VEATSNDLLGY
+495 EATSNDLIGY

-513 ITENEI
+513 VAENEI
-519 VAKTYQLLFK
+519 VAKTYQHLFK

>member
-55 PGGID
+55 PDGID
-60 MSPNAPSQFPKKAA
+60 MSPNSPSQFPKKVQ
-74 ETLANLSNP
+74 ETWDNLSNP
-83 EVKVMYEAVFQF
+83 EVKVMYEAVFQY

-105 VRDGDRWLAV
+105 VRDGDKWLAI
-115 EVKSSMRLSDTY
+115 EVKSSLRLSDTY

-165 QQLFKM
+165 KQLFKM
-171 ESVMDYVVEREA
+171 ESVMEYVVEKEA
-183 FVAKNVERL
+183 FVAQNVERL

-240 MLFQSYF
+240 ALFQSYF

-287 LAPQPKPKSVAFL
+287 LAPQPKPTSVAFL
-300 NLLLNR
+300 NLLLHR

-330 HEFDAAIDPSLRT
+330 HEQEAELPLKTVIADADPQSPT
-343 SQRGDDMAAVS
+343 H
-354 ILRRDDMAAGT
+354 T
-365 GQRRDDMAAGTGQRE
+365 ETT
-380 KCFAFD
+380 
-386 EVNDMAAEG
+386 N

-402 EDHSRWK
+402 DDHSRWK
-409 KAIPLLI
+409 EAIGLLI

-422 ELIVCFTPQNLST
+422 EQIVCFTPQNLST
-435 TLLRHEIIQNQTIGY
+435 TLLRHEIIQNQTVGY
-450 KVFNLYDI
+450 KVFNLFEV
-458 LQEARFYHPA
+458 LQQAHFYHPA

-483 GEAKLFEHSRII
+483 GETNLFEHSRII
-495 VEATSNDLLGY
+495 LEATSNDLIGY

-513 ITENEI
+513 IAENEV
-519 VAKTYQLLFK
+519 VAKTYQQLFK